1 MRFSFHQSA
10 LCAAALLFSLLAPG
24 SAAPSF
30 AAAARAP
37 GLYATIDTTAGKI
50 TARLYE
56 KEAPKTV
63 ANFVAL
69 ATGKK
74 AWTDKRT
81 GKKSHAPIYN
91 GTIFH
96 RVIKGFMIQGG
107 GFTPDMSERDT
118 GAPIKN
124 EAGNGLKN
132 DRGTLA
138 MARTSVVNSATSQF
152 FVNVANNA
160 FLNHRDDTDQG
171 FGYAVFGKVTQ
182 GMDVVDKIVSAP
194 VEGGE
199 DGAPSKPVKPV
210 VIRKITITRVGGSAK
225 K

>member
-1 MRFSFHQSA
+1 MPYPQSTDPGGILMRSPLRWTAF
-10 LCAAALLFSLLAPG
+10 CAAALLFAFLAPG
-24 SAAPSF
+24 RLTPTF

-69 ATGKK
+69 ASGKK
-74 AWTDKRT
+74 TWTNSRT

-96 RVIKGFMIQGG
+96 RVMKGFMIQGG
-107 GFTPDMSERDT
+107 GFTPDMAERDT

-138 MARTSVVNSATSQF
+138 MARTLVVDSATSQF
-152 FVNVANNA
+152 FINVADNA
-160 FLNHRDDTDQG
+160 FLNHRDNTDPG
-171 FGYAVFGKVTQ
+171 FGYAVFGRVTQ

-194 VEGGE
+194 VEMGSGGE
-199 DGAPSKPVKPV
+199 
-210 VIRKITITRVGGSAK
+210 
-225 K
+225 